1 VASHAVE
8 FLLLFFIGPAIF
20 AYTRHRIP
28 AIPALWALTAYCLFV
43 ILRDPGFDRG
53 SLWNTAP
60 FAHYAPAILGLFA
73 LTAAIGIA
81 LVLRF
86 GPPGLFLNFPR
97 SNPRLWGLVMMLYP
111 VLSVYPQG
119 IVYRA
124 FVFHRYRDLFG
135 PPWAMVLASAV
146 AFAWVHIVFRN
157 RLALVM
163 TLLGGML
170 FGIRFHQTGSL
181 FVTSF
186 EHALYGC
193 FMFTVGVGRSFY
205 HAAARGQTRTDPH
218 LPEVFR
224 EGRI

>member
-1 VASHAVE
+1 MHAVE
-8 FLLLFFIGPAIF
+8 FLLLFFIGPTVF
-20 AYTRHRIP
+20 AYTPHRIP

-43 ILRDPGFDRG
+43 ILHDPGFDRG

-60 FAHYAPAILGLFA
+60 FAQYAPAILGLFA
-73 LTAAIGIA
+73 VAAAIGIA

-97 SNPRLWGLVMMLYP
+97 SNLRLWSLVMMLYP

-124 FVFHRYRDLFG
+124 FVFDRYRDLFG
-135 PPWAMVLASAV
+135 PAWAMVLASAF
-146 AFAWVHIVFRN
+146 AFAYVHIVFRN
-157 RLALVM
+157 RLALLL
-163 TLLGGML
+163 TLFGGIL
-170 FGIRFHQTGSL
+170 FGIRFQQTRSL

-205 HAAARGQTRTDPH
+205 HAAARGQTRAGAL

-224 EGRI
+224 EK